1 MLLSPSPSGAV
12 FPAVVEKAIRFP
24 DGAWILARPP
34 LTGKS
39 RDLFLDLQLDS
50 NGLFLQASSINTFTL
65 SLIKVKCLIILFTLT
80 P

>member
-12 FPAVVEKAIRFP
+12 FPAVVEKAVRLP

-39 RDLFLDLQLDS
+39 RDRFLDLQLDS

-65 SLIKVKCLIILFTLT
+65 SLIKVKCVIILCTLT